1 MQMLMHLLLPM
12 MLLQTPAPA
21 PEYTIQAI
29 RFGTIPGYSLS
40 RLVVGAPDTKVD
52 IATVMWLIRGGGKTI
67 LFDSGFYRQRVIDQF
82 KVTDF
87 VRPDEAVRLTGVDPS
102 QVTDIILSHVHGD
115 HMDGIDLFGNATVWI
130 QQKEYEYY
138 TGTSWQEGGKRGAN
152 PENVLALGTKNT
164 QGKVKLIDVT
174 DREILPGIRVFT

>member
-1 MQMLMHLLLPM
+1 MNILMQLLLSII
-12 MLLQTPAPA
+12 LAQAAP

-52 IATVMWLIRGGGKTI
+52 IATVVWLIRGGGKTI

-87 VRPDEAVRLTGVDPS
+87 VRPDEAVRLAGVDPA

-130 QQKEYEYY
+130 QQKEFEYY
-138 TGTSWQEGGKRGAN
+138 AAESWQQGGKRGAN
-152 PENVLALGTKNT
+152 PENVLALVTRNT
-164 QGKVKLIDVT
+164 QGK
-174 DREILPGIRVFT
+174 